1 MARHQ
6 SNVAIRLR
14 EMILDGTFAPG
25 DHVREAT
32 LATMLGVSRTP
43 VRLALGTLEH
53 EGLLTRTPHRGFTV
67 RSFTLQDICQAID
80 VRGVLEGMAARLVAE
95 RGMSATVRADLA
107 ACLNAGDAL
116 LDKGYIAK
124 GEANSYEA
132 MNVRFHDTV
141 IGAADNGALADA
153 LAYNNK
159 VPFSGAGAV
168 AFHDTGDMYRQFALG
183 HSQHHLIFEALD
195 AGEGARAE
203 ALMRE
208 HALVAKKSLN
218 LLHRIDGAEG
228 SASIPGL
235 RLVRQ

>member
-1 MARHQ
+1 MAGHQ
-6 SNVAIRLR
+6 SNVTIRLR

-32 LATMLGVSRTP
+32 LASMLGVSRTP

-95 RGMSATVRADLA
+95 RGLPCDVRAALVS
-107 ACLNAGDAL
+107 CLEEGDAL
-116 LDKGYIAK
+116 LKKGYIARN
-124 GEANSYEA
+124 EADDYES

-141 IGAADNGALADA
+141 IEAADNRALADA

-168 AFHDTGDMYRQFALG
+168 AFDDTGDMYRQFALG

-218 LLHRIDGAEG
+218 LLHRIDAEAGAAG
-228 SASIPGL
+228 IPGL
-235 RLVRQ
+235 RLVRD